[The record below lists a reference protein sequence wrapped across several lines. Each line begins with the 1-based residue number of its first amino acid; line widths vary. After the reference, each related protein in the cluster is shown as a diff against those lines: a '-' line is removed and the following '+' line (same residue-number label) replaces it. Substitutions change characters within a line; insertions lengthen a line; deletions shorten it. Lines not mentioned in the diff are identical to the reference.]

1 MNLVPHT
8 IYITSGYG
16 EADDTLDLLAFDR
29 ALANAKVADYN
40 HLRVSS
46 IIPPK
51 AKLIFDIQ
59 PPLKPG
65 SLAFTVMAR
74 TNGVGG
80 ELISACL
87 GFFQSKDPEKNGV
100 IFEVSDH
107 IPERLARYDVYRM
120 GVQAMQ
126 DRQILFCDPVIVSK
140 SMTVPDNKAGCVVVI
155 ATMLVDL

>member
-51 AKLIFDIQ
+51 AILVFDEQ
-59 PPLKPG
+59 PPLRPG

-74 TNGVGG
+74 TNGVEG
-80 ELISACL
+80 EEISACL
-87 GFFQSKDPEKNGV
+87 GFFQPNVYNKNGV
-100 IFEVSDH
+100 IFEVSDK
-107 IPERLARYDVYRM
+107 IPEHEARRQVLLM
-120 GVQAMQ
+120 GEQAMQ
-126 DRQILFCDPVIVSK
+126 DRHISSQAPIIVSK
-140 SMTVPDNKAGCVVVI
+140 TATVPPRMTGCVVVI
-155 ATMLVDL
+155 ATMIL